1 MANVLNE
8 EKKQQV
14 LALGRLGWS
23 LRRIQ
28 QAIKIRRETASA
40 YLKAAGIAVRPP
52 SGWGRCEPKPAN
64 EVITDFGAAKPA
76 IPVIPDACS
85 PSPSPN
91 PNPNPENPSN
101 KGRSKTTSKPANEN
115 EVITDSAVVSGPSA
129 CEPYREAIDLGI
141 NRGRNAMAIWQDLV
155 SEYGFASSYQSVQ
168 RFVRKRRGVQTPEA
182 RVVIVTAAG
191 QEAQVDY
198 GTGPM
203 VRDPESRKYRR
214 TRLFVMTLG
223 CSRKSIRLLTFRSS
237 SRIWAELHERAF
249 RRLGGVT
256 RVVVLDNL
264 REGVLVPD
272 IYDPA
277 LNPLYRDVLAHYGAV
292 AMPCRI
298 QDPDRKGKVESGVG
312 HAQRTPLKGRRFESL
327 EEAQAYLDHW
337 EQRWADTRIPGTTKR
352 QVAAMFAEEKPTLLP
367 LPLEPFRYYQY
378 GERIVHLDGCVEV
391 EAAYYGAPP
400 GWIGRVLRVQ
410 WDELYVRLLDPKT
423 GQLLR
428 EHVRQKRGW
437 YRIKEEDHP
446 KRTPLRTSQLLWRAG
461 RAGSHIGTLCDAIH
475 RQQGEVGVRRILGVL
490 SLAKKYGTAA
500 VDEACAAA
508 LDMGVQEYRF
518 VRRYLERCPQAP
530 LSLQQVDPLIR
541 ELVQYLPHSR
551 NWSPFRSSRRR
562 QSSEGSWR
570 LDSRSRSNHFLRY
583 RPGRHSALSCFD
595 CGSCVGCNHVRP
607 PTRPSKPRFSRRVVR
622 APHSPLIILRYGGS
636 HCVLVRHQ
644 PEVRNLGSHQTTRTN
659 SSSG

>member
-28 QAIKIRRETASA
+28 QATHVRRETASA

-64 EVITDFGAAKPA
+64 EVITDSGATKAAIPA
-76 IPVIPDACS
+76 IPDPLDPNVNC
-85 PSPSPN
+85 N
-91 PNPNPENPSN
+91 PNPNPENLST
-101 KGRSKTTSKPANEN
+101 KGKAKATLKPANEN
-115 EVITDSAVVSGPSA
+115 EVITDSAVVHGPSA
-129 CEPYREAIDLGI
+129 CEPYREAIDLGLS
-141 NRGRNAMAIWQDLV
+141 RGRNAMAIWQDLV

-168 RFVRKRRGVQTPEA
+168 RFVRKRRGTQTPEA
-182 RVVIVTAAG
+182 RVIIVTAAG

-214 TRLFVMTLG
+214 TRLFVMMLG
-223 CSRKSIRLLTFRSS
+223 CSRKSVRLLTFRSS

-249 RRLGGVT
+249 RRLGGAT
-256 RVVVLDNL
+256 RIVVLDNL

-312 HAQRTPLKGRRFESL
+312 HAQKTPLKGLRFETL
-327 EEAQAYLDHW
+327 EEAQAYLDRW
-337 EQRWADTRIPGTTKR
+337 EQRWADTRIHGTTKR
-352 QVAAMFAEEKPTLLP
+352 QVAAMFAEEKSTLLP

-400 GWIGRVLRVQ
+400 GWIGRVVRVQ

-461 RAGSHIGTLCDAIH
+461 RAGAHIGALCDAIH
-475 RQQGEVGVRRILGVL
+475 QQQGEVGVRRILGVL

-541 ELVQYLPHSR
+541 ELVQYR
-551 NWSPFRSSRRR
+551 DFIN
-562 QSSEGSWR
+562 
-570 LDSRSRSNHFLRY
+570 Y
-583 RPGRHSALSCFD
+583 R
-595 CGSCVGCNHVRP
+595 
-607 PTRPSKPRFSRRVVR
+607 TKE
-622 APHSPLIILRYGGS
+622 I
-636 HCVLVRHQ
+636 
-644 PEVRNLGSHQTTRTN
+644 EE
-659 SSSG
+659 

>member
-1 MANVLNE
+1 MGMANVLNE

-28 QAIKIRRETASA
+28 QTTRIRRETASA

-52 SGWGRCEPKPAN
+52 SGWGRRAAKPANQVITDSGATKPAIPVISDSPNPEKPSNKGKAKATSKPAN
-64 EVITDFGAAKPA
+64 EVITDSEVIADLNPSQPDELGALAPETGRGQA
-76 IPVIPDACS
+76 ASPQ
-85 PSPSPN
+85 PSP
-91 PNPNPENPSN
+91 
-101 KGRSKTTSKPANEN
+101 RA
-115 EVITDSAVVSGPSA
+115 SA
-129 CEPYREAIDLGI
+129 CEPYREAIELGLS
-141 NRGRNAMAIWQDLV
+141 RGRNARAIWQDLV
-155 SEYGFASSYQSVQ
+155 CEYGFASSYQSVQ
-168 RFVRKRRGVQTPEA
+168 RFVRKRRGAQVPEA
-182 RVVIVTAAG
+182 RVVIVTAPG

-237 SRIWAELHERAF
+237 SRIWAELHEQAF
-249 RRLGGVT
+249 RRLGGAT

-312 HAQRTPLKGRRFESL
+312 HAQRTPLKGLRFESL

-337 EQRWADTRIPGTTKR
+337 EQRWADTRIHGTTKR
-352 QVAAMFAEEKPTLLP
+352 QVATMFAEEKPTLLP

-400 GWIGRVLRVQ
+400 GWIGRQVRVQ
-410 WDELYVRLLDPKT
+410 WDDLYVRLLDPKT

-428 EHVRQKRGW
+428 EHLRQKRGW
-437 YRIKEEDHP
+437 YRIKTEDHP

-461 RAGSHIGTLCDAIH
+461 RAGLHIGTLCDAIH
-475 RQQGEVGVRRILGVL
+475 RQEGEVGVRRILGVL

-508 LDMGVQEYRF
+508 LEMGVQEYRF
-518 VRRYLERCPQAP
+518 VRRYLERHPQAP

-541 ELVQYLPHSR
+541 ELVQYRDLI
-551 NWSPFRSSRRR
+551 
-562 QSSEGSWR
+562 
-570 LDSRSRSNHFLRY
+570 DY
-583 RPGRHSALSCFD
+583 R
-595 CGSCVGCNHVRP
+595 
-607 PTRPSKPRFSRRVVR
+607 TK
-622 APHSPLIILRYGGS
+622 
-636 HCVLVRHQ
+636 
-644 PEVRNLGSHQTTRTN
+644 EVEE
-659 SSSG
+659 